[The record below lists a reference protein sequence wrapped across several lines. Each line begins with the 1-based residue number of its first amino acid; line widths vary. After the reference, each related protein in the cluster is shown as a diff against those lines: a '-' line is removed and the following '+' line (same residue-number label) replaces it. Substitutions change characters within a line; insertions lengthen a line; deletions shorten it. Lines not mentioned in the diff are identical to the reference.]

1 VNTNIIP
8 IDHDL
13 RGQLVWRLVN
23 KHGMDSVTAN
33 AAIDDMLGY
42 VHTIAHN
49 PGCGYGPSDIVD
61 MAWHEFILHTADYMA
76 YCEMAYGRY
85 IHHRPNRRG
94 EVGKLVS
101 ETAAFMAANGIV
113 YDPKLWGKADC
124 EECGA
129 SDPPPG
135 GCTSHYSDPILA
147 FANATNKCS
156 VDCDGGNDGGPS
168 GCTGPGNC
176 S

>member
-1 VNTNIIP
+1 MNTNIIP

-13 RGQLVWRLVN
+13 RGQLTWRLVN
-23 KHGMDSVTAN
+23 KHGMTNETAS

-49 PGCGYGPSDIVD
+49 PGCGLGPSEIVD
-61 MAWHEFILHTADYMA
+61 IAWHEFILHTADYMA

-85 IHHRPNRRG
+85 IHHRPNRKG

-101 ETAAFMAANGIV
+101 ETAKFMAANGIV
-113 YDPKLWGKADC
+113 HDPKLWGDC
-124 EECGA
+124 DNNC
-129 SDPPPG
+129 SPPTDA
-135 GCTSHYSDPILA
+135 CRSERLISV
-147 FANATNKCS
+147 NA
-156 VDCDGGNDGGPS
+156 DCDGGRGGGPS

>member
-1 VNTNIIP
+1 MNTNIIP
-8 IDHDL
+8 IDHAL
-13 RGQLVWRLVN
+13 RSQLEWRLVN
-23 KHGMDSVTAN
+23 KHNMDSVTAN

-49 PGCGYGPSDIVD
+49 PGCGFGPSEIVD

-85 IHHRPNRRG
+85 IHHRPNRKG
-94 EVGKLVS
+94 ETGKLVS
-101 ETAAFMAANGIV
+101 ETAQFMADNGIV
-113 YDPKLWGKADC
+113 FDPKLWGKADC
-124 EECGA
+124 EECGVGTP
-129 SDPPPG
+129 SDCSPLG
-135 GCTSHYSDPILA
+135 KHDPILA
-147 FANATNKCS
+147 FANATNSKCT
-156 VDCDGGNDGGPS
+156 VDCDGGNGGGPS